1 MSAGSLLIF
10 PADPAASPP
19 ALAALLGLLA
29 ESGLIGEPLPGRPG
43 AYRVGHGF
51 LRHVTFLGC
60 SPHLVLDPPEDGG
73 DAFSHVAVL
82 GPYDSPHLL
91 VGDNTVAPRCR
102 TCRAAFADWRAEAL
116 AWMSHPDAT
125 VATCPA
131 CEARQAPVALDWR
144 ETAAVGRVLV
154 DVRNVF
160 PGEGVPGDELLDRLA
175 KLSGGPWRYAWVHR
189 RGR

>member
-1 MSAGSLLIF
+1 MSAGSLLIH

-19 ALAALLGLLA
+19 SLTALAGLLD
-29 ESGLIGEPLPGRPG
+29 ELGLIGEPLPAQPA
-43 AYRVGHGF
+43 AYRVGPGF

-82 GPYDSPHLL
+82 GPYASPHLI
-91 VGDNTVAPRCR
+91 VGDNTQAPRCR
-102 TCRAAFADWRAEAL
+102 ACRAPFADWRAEAL
-116 AWMSHPDAT
+116 AWMSHPDSA

-144 ETAAVGRVLV
+144 ETAAVGRVFV

-175 KLSGGPWRYAWVHR
+175 KLTGGRWRYAWVHR
-189 RGR
+189 RG